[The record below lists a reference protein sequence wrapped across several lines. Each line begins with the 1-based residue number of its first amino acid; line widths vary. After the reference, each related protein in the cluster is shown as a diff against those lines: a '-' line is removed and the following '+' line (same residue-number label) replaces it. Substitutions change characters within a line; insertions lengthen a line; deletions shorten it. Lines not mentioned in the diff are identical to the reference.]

1 MPWYKGQT
9 ILEHLEALEPADVY
23 EKDKRVFQCKLIRP
37 KEDPHDFR
45 GYAGKLYG
53 NNIKVGDALQYFPP

>member
-23 EKDKRVFQCKLIRP
+23 ERGQAFSVQTVIRP
-37 KEDPHDFR
+37 KTV
-45 GYAGKLYG
+45 
-53 NNIKVGDALQYFPP
+53 NTNI